1 MMEFPERITW
11 YNLHKKKSWSP
22 LILHGDVVAGFWL
35 IGAWYNVTKGR
46 KYFYGAYPPSYLDR
60 VMLLFPDFFHYGRI
74 LHLFSGTVPGDGHRV
89 ITFDIN
95 PELKPNVVGDAVFL
109 SQYFKEE
116 VFDIILADPPYS
128 GNFEKYGVKPF
139 SKKKVLTEC
148 SKVIKPGGFLV
159 WLDTHMPQW
168 RKADGWV
175 YRGNI
180 GLAQSTNH
188 AYRAILFLEKGDGTN

>member
-1 MMEFPERITW
+1 MEFPERVAW
-11 YNLHKKKSWSP
+11 FNQKKKKNWSP
-22 LILHGDVVAGFWL
+22 LILHGDVVTGFWL
-35 IGAWYNVTKGR
+35 IGAWYNTTKGR

-60 VMLLFPDFFHYGRI
+60 IMLLFPDFSRYGRI
-74 LHLFSGTVPGDGHRV
+74 LHLFSGVVVGDGRRV

-95 PELKPNVVGDAVFL
+95 PKLKPNVVGDAVFL
-109 SQYFKEE
+109 SRYFKEE

-139 SKKKVLTEC
+139 SKKKVLAEC
-148 SKVIKPGGFLV
+148 SKVIKPKGFLV

-168 RKADGWV
+168 KKDDGWV

-188 AYRAILFLEKGDGTN
+188 AYRAVLFLEKRWN

>member
-1 MMEFPERITW
+1 MEFKERVGW
-11 YNLHKKKSWSP
+11 YNCHRKKNWSP
-22 LILHGDVVAGFWL
+22 LVVHGDVVTGFWL
-35 IGAWYNVTKGR
+35 IGAWYNTSKGR

-60 VMLLFPDFFHYGRI
+60 VMLLFPDFLLHGRI
-74 LHLFSGTVPGDGHRV
+74 LHLFSGSIEGDGCRV
-89 ITFDIN
+89 LTFDIK

-109 SQYFKEE
+109 SRYFKEE
-116 VFDIILADPPYS
+116 VFDLILADPPYS

-159 WLDTHMPQW
+159 WLDTYMPQW
-168 RKADGWV
+168 RKVDNWI

-188 AYRAILFLEKGDGTN
+188 AYRGILFLEKR